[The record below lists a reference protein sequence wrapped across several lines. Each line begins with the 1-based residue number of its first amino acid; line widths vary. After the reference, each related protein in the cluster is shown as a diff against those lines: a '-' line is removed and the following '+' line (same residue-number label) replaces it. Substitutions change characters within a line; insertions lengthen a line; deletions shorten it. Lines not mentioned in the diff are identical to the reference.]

1 MYISGQQLLY
11 EKTVELNVS
20 RITLDPDRGIYHS
33 DFNLDKRDRLLAEH
47 GNAVV
52 QDIWMERESC
62 FVLRASRP
70 GVNARRLA
78 RAYGLEELRD
88 HLARSRRE
96 IDAMRGF
103 AVAAGPPRAGAGT
116 MANGVA
122 AGDGRGAATP
132 AATGPRSIP
141 APRLPDASRVL
152 RACHDSGRSR
162 CPGARNVALI
172 SPRRA

>member
-11 EKTVELNVS
+11 EKTAELNVS

-47 GNAVV
+47 GDAVE
-52 QDIWMERESC
+52 QEIWMERESW
-62 FVLRASRP
+62 FVLRARRP
-70 GVNARRLA
+70 GVSARRLA

-88 HLARSRRE
+88 YLARSRRE

-103 AVAAGPPRAGAGT
+103 AVAAGPPQARVEAA
-116 MANGVA
+116 ANGVA
-122 AGDGRGAATP
+122 VGDGRGAATP

-141 APRLPDASRVL
+141 APRLPGAARVL